1 MKQRLHKIL
10 ASAGVASRRKAEQLI
25 AEGRV
30 QVNGETASVGDFADP
45 ETDDIVADGNQVSAE
60 QKRYLLLNKPT
71 GFVTTVSDPHG
82 RPTVMDL
89 VGVRERVYPIGRL
102 DTDTE
107 GLLLLT
113 NDGNFSQ
120 RMAHPRFEIE
130 KTYRAELSKP
140 LSAEGEMLL
149 TRGIRLEDGPT
160 APAKLQIVSNRRRRV
175 DITIHE
181 GRNRIVRRM
190 FESVG
195 SPVIKLRRIRFGSLS
210 LDDVPKGQWRDIKG
224 KEVDELLKSAA
235 EIVRPKK
242 RQRAKRATESR
253 AAPMPTKAARR
264 AAFAASRPT
273 RRPGSRTGRP
283 TSSGSSESGRS
294 ARDSN
299 SGMRRS

>member
-1 MKQRLHKIL
+1 MNSREVCDRLIRYMKQRLHKIL
-10 ASAGVASRRKAEQLI
+10 ASAGIASRRKAEQLI

-30 QVNGETASVGDFADP
+30 QVNGETSKIGDFADP
-45 ETDDIVADGNQVSAE
+45 DTDDIVADGDQVAAE

-71 GFVTTVSDPHG
+71 GFVTTVTDPHG

-89 VGVRERVYPIGRL
+89 VDVRERVYPIGRL

-130 KTYRAELSKP
+130 KTYRAELRSP
-140 LSAEGEMLL
+140 LSTEGEMLL
-149 TRGIRLEDGPT
+149 ARGIRLEDGPT
-160 APAKLQIVSNRRRRV
+160 APAKLRVVSKRRRRV

-195 SPVIKLRRIRFGSLS
+195 SPVTRLRRISFGTLD
-210 LDDVPKGQWRDIKG
+210 LDDVPKGRWRELQG
-224 KEVDELLKSAA
+224 KEVDALLKLAA
-235 EIVRPKK
+235 EMVRPKR
-242 RQRAKRATESR
+242 RQ
-253 AAPMPTKAARR
+253 
-264 AAFAASRPT
+264 RPT
-273 RRPGSRTGRP
+273 RSVVGPRAGGDRSSRSRRA
-283 TSSGSSESGRS
+283 TSGAKRS
-294 ARDSN
+294 
-299 SGMRRS
+299 

>member
-10 ASAGVASRRKAEQLI
+10 ASAGIASRRKAEQLI

-45 ETDDIVADGNQVSAE
+45 DIDDIVADGDQVSAE

-89 VGVRERVYPIGRL
+89 VDVRERVYPIGRL

-113 NDGNFSQ
+113 NDGSFSQ

-130 KTYRAELSKP
+130 KTYRAELGKP
-140 LSAEGEMLL
+140 LSAQGEILL

-160 APAKLQIVSNRRRRV
+160 APAVLRVVSKRRRRV
-175 DITIHE
+175 DITVHE

-195 SPVIKLRRIRFGSLS
+195 SPVTKLRRIRFGSLD
-210 LDDVPKGQWRDIKG
+210 LDDVPKGRWRDLEG
-224 KEVDELLKSAA
+224 KEVDALLKSAA
-235 EIVRPKK
+235 EMV
-242 RQRAKRATESR
+242 RAKRR
-253 AAPMPTKAARR
+253 
-264 AAFAASRPT
+264 
-273 RRPGSRTGRP
+273 RRPGSSGP
-283 TSSGSSESGRS
+283 GVVAKGSSPST
-294 ARDSN
+294 
-299 SGMRRS
+299 RRSSPFARRSSPGTRR

>member
-10 ASAGVASRRKAEQLI
+10 ASAGIASRRKAEQLI

-30 QVNGETASVGDFADP
+30 LVNGETSKIGDFAAP
-45 ETDDIVADGNQVSAE
+45 ATEDIVADGDQVAAE

-71 GFVTTVSDPHG
+71 GFVTTVTDPHG

-89 VGVRERVYPIGRL
+89 VDVRVRVYPIGRL

-130 KTYRAELSKP
+130 KTYRAELRSP
-140 LSAEGEMLL
+140 LSTEGEMLL
-149 TRGIRLEDGPT
+149 ARGIRLEDGPT
-160 APAKLQIVSNRRRRV
+160 APAKLRVVSKRRRRV

-195 SPVIKLRRIRFGSLS
+195 SPVTRLRRISFGTLD
-210 LDDVPKGQWRDIKG
+210 LDDVPKGRWRELQG
-224 KEVDELLKSAA
+224 KEVDALLKLAA
-235 EIVRPKK
+235 EMVRPKR
-242 RQRAKRATESR
+242 RQ
-253 AAPMPTKAARR
+253 
-264 AAFAASRPT
+264 RPT
-273 RRPGSRTGRP
+273 RSVVGPRAGGDRSSRSRRA
-283 TSSGSSESGRS
+283 TSGAKRS
-294 ARDSN
+294 
-299 SGMRRS
+299 

>member
-10 ASAGVASRRKAEQLI
+10 ASAGIASRRKAEQLI

-30 QVNGETASVGDFADP
+30 QVNGETATVGDFADP
-45 ETDDIVADGNQVSAE
+45 DADDIVADGNQVAAE

-89 VGVRERVYPIGRL
+89 VDVRERVYPIGRL

-130 KTYRAELSKP
+130 KTYRAELRSP
-140 LSAEGEMLL
+140 FSEEGEMLL
-149 TRGIRLEDGPT
+149 ARGIRLEDGPT
-160 APAKLQIVSNRRRRV
+160 APAKLHIISKRLRRV

-195 SPVIKLRRIRFGSLS
+195 SPVIKLRRIRFGSVN
-210 LDDVPKGQWRDIKG
+210 LDDVPKGRWRDLEG
-224 KEVDELLKSAA
+224 REVDALLKLAA
-235 EIVRPKK
+235 EMVRPKR
-242 RQRAKRATESR
+242 RQR
-253 AAPMPTKAARR
+253 P
-264 AAFAASRPT
+264 
-273 RRPGSRTGRP
+273 
-283 TSSGSSESGRS
+283 GRS
-294 ARDSN
+294 AP
-299 SGMRRS
+299 GVGARRSATVARR

>member
-1 MKQRLHKIL
+1 MKLRLHKIL
-10 ASAGVASRRKAEQLI
+10 AAAGIASLRKAEQLI

-45 ETDDIVADGNQVSAE
+45 ESDDIVADGNQVSAE

-71 GFVTTVSDPHG
+71 GFVTTVADPHG

-89 VGVRERVYPIGRL
+89 VDVRERVYPIGRL

-130 KTYRAELSKP
+130 KTYRAELGKS

-149 TRGIRLEDGPT
+149 ARGIRLEDGPT
-160 APAKLQIVSNRRRRV
+160 APARLRVVSKRRRRV
-175 DITIHE
+175 EITIHE

-195 SPVIKLRRIRFGSLS
+195 SPVTKLRRVRFGSLG
-210 LDDVPKGQWRDIKG
+210 LDDVPKGRWRDLQG
-224 KEVDELLKSAA
+224 REVDALLKAAA
-235 EIVRPKK
+235 EIVRPKR
-242 RQRAKRATESR
+242 RQRPGPSETGTRTR
-253 AAPMPTKAARR
+253 TGARR
-264 AAFAASRPT
+264 PATGARRHAS
-273 RRPGSRTGRP
+273 G
-283 TSSGSSESGRS
+283 
-294 ARDSN
+294 A
-299 SGMRRS
+299 RRS

>member
-10 ASAGVASRRKAEQLI
+10 ASAGIASRRKAEQLI

-45 ETDDIVADGNQVSAE
+45 DSDDIVADGNQVAAE

-89 VGVRERVYPIGRL
+89 VDVRERVYPIGRL

-130 KTYRAELSKP
+130 KTYRAELRSP
-140 LSAEGEMLL
+140 LSEEGEMLL
-149 TRGIRLEDGPT
+149 ARGIRLEDGPT
-160 APAKLQIVSNRRRRV
+160 APARLRIVSKRRRRV

-181 GRNRIVRRM
+181 GRNRVVRRM

-195 SPVIKLRRIRFGSLS
+195 SPVIKLRRIRFGSVN
-210 LDDVPKGQWRDIKG
+210 LDDVPKGRWRDLEG
-224 KEVDELLKSAA
+224 REVDALLKSAA
-235 EIVRPKK
+235 EIVRPKR
-242 RQRAKRATESR
+242 RQRPTGSVAGPRAGGNRSSRSRRAT
-253 AAPMPTKAARR
+253 
-264 AAFAASRPT
+264 
-273 RRPGSRTGRP
+273 
-283 TSSGSSESGRS
+283 SGAKHS
-294 ARDSN
+294 
-299 SGMRRS
+299 